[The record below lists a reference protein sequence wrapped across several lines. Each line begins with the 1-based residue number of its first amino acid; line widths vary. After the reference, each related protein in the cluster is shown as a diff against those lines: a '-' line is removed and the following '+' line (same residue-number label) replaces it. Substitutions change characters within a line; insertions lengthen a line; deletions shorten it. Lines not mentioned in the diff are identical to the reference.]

1 MAAKSHTAQLRGF
14 TLVELVITMI
24 VMGILAVVALPRFAN
39 QSTFESRGF
48 ADQSLAALQFGRKV
62 AVASGRN
69 VCMESVADPDPRLKT
84 TMAPTRGA
92 SVACDVAEVNLNPA
106 VKWRTYSGVAYGSSL
121 NVVFYADG
129 STSSDTATVTG
140 DSTYNIVVEPTGY
153 VHCNPVSACE

>member
-1 MAAKSHTAQLRGF
+1 MATRSYAASLRGF

-48 ADQSLAALQFGRKV
+48 TDQTLAALQFARKV

-69 VCMESVADPDPRLKT
+69 VCVESVADPDPRLKT
-84 TMAPTRGA
+84 TMAPVRG
-92 SVACDVAEVNLNPA
+92 SSIVCDAAEVNLNPV

-121 NVVFYADG
+121 NVIFYADG
-129 STSSDTATVTG
+129 SSSSDIATVTG
-140 DSTYNIVVEPTGY
+140 DSTYNIVVESTGY
-153 VHCNPVSACE
+153 VHCNPISACE